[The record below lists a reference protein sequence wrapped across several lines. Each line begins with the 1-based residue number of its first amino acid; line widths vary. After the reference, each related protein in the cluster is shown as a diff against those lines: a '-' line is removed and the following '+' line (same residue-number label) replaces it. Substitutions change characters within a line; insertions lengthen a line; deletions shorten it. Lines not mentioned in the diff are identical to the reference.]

1 MKRVI
6 VSVTTDLIIDQRVHK
21 VCLFLKKQGLDVM
34 LVGRKR
40 RNSLPLGERSYKT
53 KRMFLL
59 FDRGPLFYAE
69 YNIRLFFFLLFK
81 RVDILVSN
89 DLDTLLANYL
99 ISKMK
104 GAKLVYDSHEY
115 YTELPELQE
124 RKFVRSIWKC
134 IEARILPK
142 ITHCY
147 TVSESV
153 AEAYHKEYG
162 IRMGVVRNVPMANMK
177 SMALGARIQNPPLAE
192 NLKLIMYQ
200 GTLNTGRG
208 IYQVLDA
215 MVLLDGVLFVIVGD
229 GYDLENIKKRTAEL
243 KITDKVKFTGQVP
256 LEQLPA
262 YTSQADLGLVL
273 EENVGLSYLYSLP
286 NKLFDF
292 IHAGVPVLAS
302 SLVEIKR
309 IYEKYEIGEMIENY
323 DPKHIAG
330 KINFMLSNNDK
341 RALWKENLKKA
352 AEEYCWEN
360 EEKELKKIYEEVL

>member
-21 VCLFLKKQGLDVM
+21 VCLFLKKHGLDVV

-40 RNSLPLGERSYKT
+40 KNSLPLGERSYKT

-81 RVDILVSN
+81 RIDILVSN

-124 RKFVRSIWKC
+124 RKFVRSIWKY
-134 IEARILPK
+134 IEASILPK

-147 TVSESV
+147 TVSQSV

-162 IRMGVVRNVPMANMK
+162 IRMGVVRNVPMLVFSTQSSVGNSQSAK
-177 SMALGARIQNPPLAE
+177 LSTQPP
-192 NLKLIMYQ
+192 
-200 GTLNTGRG
+200 TS
-208 IYQVLDA
+208 
-215 MVLLDGVLFVIVGD
+215 
-229 GYDLENIKKRTAEL
+229 NIKHPAPST
-243 KITDKVKFTGQVP
+243 
-256 LEQLPA
+256 QLLA
-262 YTSQADLGLVL
+262 TLWLHG
-273 EENVGLSYLYSLP
+273 GRLS
-286 NKLFDF
+286 
-292 IHAGVPVLAS
+292 
-302 SLVEIKR
+302 R
-309 IYEKYEIGEMIENY
+309 
-323 DPKHIAG
+323 
-330 KINFMLSNNDK
+330 
-341 RALWKENLKKA
+341 R
-352 AEEYCWEN
+352 
-360 EEKELKKIYEEVL
+360 